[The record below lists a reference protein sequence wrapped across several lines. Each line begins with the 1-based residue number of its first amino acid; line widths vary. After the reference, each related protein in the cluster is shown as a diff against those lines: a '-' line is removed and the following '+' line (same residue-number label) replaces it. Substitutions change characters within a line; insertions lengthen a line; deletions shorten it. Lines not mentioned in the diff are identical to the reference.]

1 MLHSHEEDVDNDAD
15 DDPEV
20 KEGVGDDGVD
30 PLFQPSPTAATV
42 PPQEELSGGGAT
54 RRP

>member
-1 MLHSHEEDVDNDAD
+1 MLHSHEDHIDNDAD

-30 PLFQPSPTAATV
+30 PLFQPPPTAAAV
-42 PPQEELSGGGAT
+42 PPQEELGGAGAA
-54 RRP
+54 RRL